1 MVRYHLRALTIALL
15 VTLTS
20 PALASAQVDPTAPPG
35 QGPLP
40 VEPRDAG
47 DDDADRDTG
56 DAGGPLETFD
66 TGQPYAPGGDAGAEG
81 DAGVHR
87 PMSDGGLTLTPD
99 LGPDEPDAPDA
110 RVAGCQSEGA
120 QGSPWAISVVLL
132 GFMVLHAAGLLGRR
146 HVR

>member
-1 MVRYHLRALTIALL
+1 MVAYHLRALTIALL
-15 VTLTS
+15 VTLTT

-47 DDDADRDTG
+47 EDDADLDTG
-56 DAGGPLETFD
+56 DAGGPLDTVD
-66 TGQPYAPGGDAGAEG
+66 TGEPFSPGESDDAEG
-81 DAGVHR
+81 DAGGDR
-87 PMSDGGLTLTPD
+87 GMSDGGFTATPD
-99 LGPDEPDAPDA
+99 VGPNDPDAPDA

-132 GFMVLHAAGLLGRR
+132 GFMVLHA
-146 HVR
+146 